1 MSDIIPDGDV
11 KREIVDLLTDEI
23 ATAEDERVEFLERV
37 KKWERQREARPEEAV
52 KNYPWKKASNIATPL
67 SASNINGIYATNKM
81 MIDKKQPLI
90 DITALDPK
98 KEGRGAEVLQKFL
111 NILMESRNH
120 TNIRAKNNSILYD
133 CISHG
138 TQFVKVPWE
147 VEKWSFKRRDRL
159 TGGMEQVTQT
169 VRNTPSVIPI
179 RLPDFLTRSYFT
191 DLQKATWY
199 STISRLLPH
208 ELSQRV
214 AHDIYDA
221 DSVDKVMETPR
232 TTPTDEE
239 AENLERRGLYSA
251 GVEVH
256 DIYETHLYWDLDDDG
271 FVEDIVVWFH
281 PPTGEILRSEFN
293 DLGKRD
299 IVRIPYFNLPGQLYG
314 MGVAWMCE
322 YLQDEHDFLHNSFND
337 ALHLSTL
344 GMLATRRGSGIGPNL
359 EVRPGLVVQTD
370 GKPSEDIMP
379 FKLPGPDP
387 TSLQREMM
395 IKAMAERFTGYNDY
409 LAGQESEIIKSRATL
424 GGTMFLAQQGNQI
437 QRSFSE
443 NISQGYGEIAENMVY
458 QLVRNREQVERDLI
472 HLLPEEDR
480 PILMQVLSINPEE
493 IPLRFAFQM
502 KPTDPENTKEAERNG
517 IVTLSQLYIT
527 FGEKIT
533 NLLALMSNPMLPM
546 DPRTKEVLSKFVV
559 GGTNMMERIL
569 TNFGYDDTRP
579 YIPDFSD
586 ISMMLKAVEQM
597 RGMQVEAISRGQ
609 TSGGGGG
616 APVPSGGSIA
626 RGAVEGRP
634 PDSGSPQVP
643 MGGANEPMGEPPPTG

>member
-1 MSDIIPDGDV
+1 MSDIIPDGEV
-11 KREIVDLLTDEI
+11 RKEIVELLTDEI
-23 ATAEDERVEFLERV
+23 DTAEDERVEFLERV
-37 KKWERQREARPEEAV
+37 RKWERQREARPESA
-52 KNYPWKKASNIATPL
+52 KKDYPWPDASNVATPL
-67 SASNINGIYATNKM
+67 SASNINGIYAVNKA
-81 MIDKKQPLI
+81 MIDRKQPLI
-90 DITALDPK
+90 DIVALDPK

-111 NILMESRNH
+111 DILLESRNH
-120 TNIRAKNNSILYD
+120 TNIRAKNNEILYD

-147 VEKWSFKRRDRL
+147 VEKWSFKRRDKL

-179 RLPDFLTRSYFT
+179 RLPDFITRSYFT

-214 AHDIYDA
+214 AHGIYDA
-221 DSVDKVMETPR
+221 DAVDRVLQAPR
-232 TTPTDEE
+232 GDLTEGE
-239 AENLERRGLYSA
+239 AEGLERRGLYTA
-251 GVEVH
+251 GVEVY

-271 FVEDIVVWFH
+271 FVEDIVVWIH
-281 PPTGEILRSEFN
+281 PPTGEVLRSEFN

-322 YLQDEHDFLHNSFND
+322 SLQDEHDFLHNSFND
-337 ALHLSTL
+337 SLHMATL
-344 GMLATRRGSGIGPNL
+344 GMLATRRGSGITPGL
-359 EVRPGLVVQTD
+359 QVRPALIIQTD
-370 GKPSEDIMP
+370 GKPSDDLMP
-379 FKLPGPDP
+379 FKIPGPDP

-409 LAGQESEIIKSRATL
+409 LAGQESSVIKSRATL

-458 QLVRNREQVERDLI
+458 QLVRNRDQVERALI

-493 IPLRFAFQM
+493 IPLRFAFRM

-533 NLLALMSNPMLPM
+533 QLMAMMSNPMMPM
-546 DPRTKEVLSKFVV
+546 DPRTKEVLSKFIV
-559 GGTNMMERIL
+559 GGTNMMDRIL

-579 YIPDFSD
+579 YVPDFSD
-586 ISMMLKAVEQM
+586 IEMMLRAVEQM
-597 RGMQVEAISRGQ
+597 RSMQMEGMSRGQ
-609 TSGGGGG
+609 GGGGG
-616 APVPSGGSIA
+616 AYPSGGSIT
-626 RGAVEGRP
+626 RPPVEGGP
-634 PDSGSPQVP
+634 PNSGSVE
-643 MGGANEPMGEPPPTG
+643 EPVEGTEGEMGEPTEVE